1 MVKKILFGLSDR
13 LNMEVYEK
21 INYLLNE
28 KNMKKTVFIKK
39 LIALQPKLKNN
50 DLIPTQQTIYRYLN
64 GTRELKIELLPFIA
78 EVLQVEIQELFE
90 FNIEYAS
97 EYSTKYS
104 KEIREIVDLMYF
116 LPKTTLLKLKN
127 QLLEYKKLHE
137 HFKV

>member
-1 MVKKILFGLSDR
+1 
-13 LNMEVYEK
+13 MEVYEK
-21 INYLLNE
+21 INYLLTE
-28 KNMKKTVFIKK
+28 KNMKKTDFIKK

-97 EYSTKYS
+97 EYSVRHS
-104 KEIREIVDLMYF
+104 KEIREIVELLHY
-116 LPKTTLLKLKN
+116 LPKTSLEKIKA
-127 QLLEYKKLHE
+127 QLLAYKQLHDN
-137 HFKV
+137 FKI